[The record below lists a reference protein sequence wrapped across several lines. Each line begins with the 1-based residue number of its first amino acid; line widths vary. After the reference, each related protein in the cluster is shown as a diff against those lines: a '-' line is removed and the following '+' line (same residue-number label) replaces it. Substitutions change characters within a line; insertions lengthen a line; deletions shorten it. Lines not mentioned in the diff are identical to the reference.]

1 MPNYA
6 TLVEPI
12 PALLHVGGHTYEIEV
27 VRQRRGRY
35 QVRLRAGAAEDTAIR
50 VIPGARVLRV
60 GVTTSV
66 PVGLVELL
74 EER

>member
-1 MPNYA
+1 MPNYS
-6 TLVEPI
+6 TLTHPL
-12 PALLHVGGHTYEIEV
+12 PALLHVGGRTYEIEV

-35 QVRLRAGAAEDTAIR
+35 QVRLRENADKATAIR